1 MTDFER
7 VRSAKRRKSLLL
19 ETEQRG
25 GRLVRK
31 LLQSVASILL
41 LLNCASA
48 SFAGGKSQSSNPQ
61 PAEASVGIPRFDIPD
76 SGLAWESPAQ
86 PFKYFDATG
95 RQAAIFGKQD
105 GQFEAW
111 IYPIKVLH
119 GFRLE
124 FQQDGMVEPV
134 RGEACLQEVITRPES
149 TTLVYAHPLF
159 TVRQIIW
166 VPRDEPTALMF
177 FDVDSSKPLTI
188 SAKFVPDF
196 KPMWPASLGGQNTF
210 WMNEDR
216 AFGLTDGT
224 GVPTAMIGSPAVSAY
239 TDFVDISLMNG
250 EMVLQLRATPE
261 QTRAQFIP
269 LAIALNMEGIEK
281 AREVYHRILSHAREL
296 YQQRVSYHRDFL
308 ARAMKM
314 ETPDSELNRA
324 FAWSAVAMDAGWV
337 CNRTYGCGLVAGYGP
352 SGRGERPGF
361 AWWFGGDALLS
372 TWAMEDYG
380 DVSGALQA
388 LRFLKARQ
396 RSDGKMMHEMTQS
409 VELINWFG
417 KYQYA
422 YYHADTTPFYLY
434 SLDQY
439 WSRTGDRKFLEEFWN
454 SAKKAYAYCI
464 TTVDPNDGLMDNTK
478 AGLAAVEA
486 GVLRGKV
493 VKDAYL
499 EGSWLAGLESMERMA
514 KAIGD
519 SDISA
524 DARSRLNKASA
535 SLENRWWN
543 PEGKY
548 FAFGQ
553 TADGRRDDMVVDW
566 TSAILAL
573 SSEMPED
580 KAEWDIAKI
589 ASPELSTD
597 WTTRLFTNKSPYY
610 DPVSYNNGTAWPFMN
625 TLVSLAEY
633 GHGNPVAGFTTWSQT
648 ARLTGLQ
655 APGCMPEHMN
665 GDRYLAGER
674 SVPHQLFSSVG
685 VVVPAVRGLLGLT
698 TFDSVDAQSGAGR
711 VLVFRPQLPADWNV
725 VRFSGYAAG
734 NDRVS
739 GEVRQEAGRTV
750 VELQV
755 DGAEPLSVDAAV
767 PIRILA
773 KVRRVTVNGKPA
785 KFDQKHLGGTN
796 SVEVKFNSEG
806 KEEIA
811 VDYDGGVGI
820 LSPSVHL
827 EAGDRN
833 SSLKIMRIDVVDEN
847 SLDLTVAGLGGREN
861 ALQLLTN
868 LRNVIATGAQAQKT
882 ESGYRLTIPFEGP
895 DFSTRVIHL
904 KFDSGPT
911 GGNR

>member
-1 MTDFER
+1 
-7 VRSAKRRKSLLL
+7 VNPI
-19 ETEQRG
+19 
-25 GRLVRK
+25 VRK
-31 LLQSVASILL
+31 LLRSVASVVLF
-41 LLNCASA
+41 LNCTSG
-48 SFAGGKSQSSNPQ
+48 SFAGAKSQNANVRQ
-61 PAEASVGIPRFDIPD
+61 AEASVGIPRFDIPD
-76 SGLAWESPAQ
+76 SGLVWEAPAQ
-86 PFKYFDATG
+86 PLKYFDATG
-95 RQAAIFGKQD
+95 RRAAVFGKQD

-149 TTLVYAHPLF
+149 TTLVYVHPLF
-159 TVRQIIW
+159 TVRQIVW
-166 VPRDEPTALMF
+166 VPRDEPATLMF
-177 FDVDSSKPLTI
+177 FDVDSDKPLTI
-188 SAKFVPDF
+188 TAKFVPDF

-210 WMNEDR
+210 WMNEDH
-216 AFGLTDGT
+216 AFGLSDGT
-224 GVPTAMIGSPAVSAY
+224 GAPTAMIGSPAVSAY
-239 TDFVDISLMNG
+239 TDFVDITLMNG
-250 EMVLQLRATPE
+250 EMVLRLRATPE
-261 QTRAQFIP
+261 QAHAELIP
-269 LAIALNMEGIEK
+269 VVMALDMGSVEK
-281 AREVYHRILSHAREL
+281 AREVYHRVLSHAREL

-308 ARAMKM
+308 ARAMKI
-314 ETPDSELNRA
+314 ETPDPELNRA
-324 FAWSAVAMDAGWV
+324 FTWSTVALDAGWV
-337 CNRTYGCGLVAGYGP
+337 CNGTYGCGLVAGYGP

-361 AWWFGGDALLS
+361 AWWFGGDALMS
-372 TWAMEDYG
+372 SWALEDYG
-380 DVSGALQA
+380 DTSGALQA

-396 RSDGKMMHEMTQS
+396 RADGKMMHEMTQS
-409 VELINWFG
+409 VELIDWFG

-464 TTVDPNDGLMDNTK
+464 TTLDPNDGLMDNTK

-499 EGSWLAGLESMERMA
+499 EGSWFAGLESMERMA
-514 KAIGD
+514 KALGD
-519 SDISA
+519 SEISA
-524 DARSRLNKASA
+524 DARSRLNKAKESF
-535 SLENRWWN
+535 ENQWWN

-553 TADGRRDDMVVDW
+553 TAEGRRDDMVVDW

-573 SSEMPED
+573 SSEVPED
-580 KAEWDIAKI
+580 KAEADIAKI

-633 GHGNPVAGFTTWSQT
+633 EHGNPVAGFTTWSQT

-655 APGCMPEHMN
+655 APGYMPEHMN
-665 GDRYLAGER
+665 GDRYLPGER

-698 TFDSVDAQSGAGR
+698 TLESTDTQIGAGR
-711 VLVFRPQLPADWNV
+711 VLMFHPQLPADWNL
-725 VRFSGYAAG
+725 VRFSGYVAG
-734 NDRVS
+734 ADHIS
-739 GEVRQEAGRTV
+739 GEVRQESGRTV
-750 VELQV
+750 VELES
-755 DGAEPLSVDAAV
+755 DGAEPISADVAV
-767 PIRILA
+767 PIRMLA
-773 KVRRVTVNGKPA
+773 EVRRVTVNGKPV
-785 KFDQKHLGGTN
+785 KFEQKPIGGTN
-796 SVEVKFNSEG
+796 SVAVKFKLQG
-806 KEEIA
+806 KTEVA

-833 SSLKIMRIDVVDEN
+833 SALKVMRINAVDQSNLEI
-847 SLDLTVAGLGGREN
+847 TVAGLGGREN
-861 ALQLLTN
+861 VLQLVTTLPQVTAS
-868 LRNVIATGAQAQKT
+868 RAQVRKT
-882 ESGYRLTIPFEGP
+882 ENGYQLTIPFEGS
-895 DFSTRVIHL
+895 DFSTRVIRL
-904 KFDSGPT
+904 NFGPN
-911 GGNR
+911 GEIANDK